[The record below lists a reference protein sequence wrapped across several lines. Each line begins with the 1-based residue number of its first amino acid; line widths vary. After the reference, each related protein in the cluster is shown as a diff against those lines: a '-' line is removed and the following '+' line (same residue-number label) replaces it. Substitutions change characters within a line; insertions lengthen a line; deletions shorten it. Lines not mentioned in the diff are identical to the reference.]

1 MQKCPKCGKMVE
13 GKETFMSDVREGSKY
28 MLKGASLAAGQL
40 DKLPKNN
47 PIGAVSGLTAKL
59 ISFGFNAAAEMVPDC
74 KTKKYKC
81 KCGYSWTDKS

>member
-13 GKETFMSDVREGSKY
+13 GKETIMSDVCEGSKY
-28 MLKGASLAAGQL
+28 VLKGASLAAGQL

-59 ISFGFNAAAEMVPDC
+59 IEMVPDC